1 MQATIGGEPRLGAH
15 LNGGISGAIDSARR
29 VGLGVDGTPGGPIQ
43 VWSHNPT
50 SWRASRPKD
59 AVITKFRQ
67 GCIDLDLAPVVTHGI
82 YLMNFASPDD
92 TLHEKSINALVDHLE
107 VGALIGATAVVIHPG
122 SGVTLGMDKA
132 ISRCALALRVVLER
146 TEALENRP
154 LIALE
159 TCAGAGKTIGRTFAE
174 LAAIISQAGTHA
186 SLAVCL
192 DTAHL
197 FGSGYD
203 LASEDGLAAT
213 IADLDLHL
221 PTTRIVAIHANDSK
235 VPLGSQKDRH
245 ENIGMG
251 EIGEDAFARMLAHP
265 RLRDIPWIMEVP
277 GMNGEGPDAEN
288 LAVLRRLATIG

>member
-1 MQATIGGEPRLGAH
+1 
-15 LNGGISGAIDSARR
+15 
-29 VGLGVDGTPGGPIQ
+29 
-43 VWSHNPT
+43 
-50 SWRASRPKD
+50 
-59 AVITKFRQ
+59 
-67 GCIDLDLAPVVTHGI
+67 
-82 YLMNFASPDD
+82 MNFASPDD

-122 SGVTLGMDKA
+122 SGVTLGVDEA

-174 LAAIISQAGTHA
+174 LAAIISQAGNHA
-186 SLAVCL
+186 SLAICL

-203 LASEDGLAAT
+203 LASEDGLVAT

-235 VPLGSQKDRH
+235 VRWGPRRTATRTLEWGR
-245 ENIGMG
+245 
-251 EIGEDAFARMLAHP
+251 LA
-265 RLRDIPWIMEVP
+265 
-277 GMNGEGPDAEN
+277 
-288 LAVLRRLATIG
+288 RRLLRACLPIPVSETFPGSWKYRE

>member
-1 MQATIGGEPRLGAH
+1 
-15 LNGGISGAIDSARR
+15 
-29 VGLGVDGTPGGPIQ
+29 
-43 VWSHNPT
+43 
-50 SWRASRPKD
+50 
-59 AVITKFRQ
+59 
-67 GCIDLDLAPVVTHGI
+67 
-82 YLMNFASPDD
+82 
-92 TLHEKSINALVDHLE
+92 
-107 VGALIGATAVVIHPG
+107 
-122 SGVTLGMDKA
+122 
-132 ISRCALALRVVLER
+132 
-146 TEALENRP
+146 
-154 LIALE
+154 
-159 TCAGAGKTIGRTFAE
+159 
-174 LAAIISQAGTHA
+174 
-186 SLAVCL
+186 
-192 DTAHL
+192 L

-203 LASEDGLAAT
+203 LASEDGLVAT